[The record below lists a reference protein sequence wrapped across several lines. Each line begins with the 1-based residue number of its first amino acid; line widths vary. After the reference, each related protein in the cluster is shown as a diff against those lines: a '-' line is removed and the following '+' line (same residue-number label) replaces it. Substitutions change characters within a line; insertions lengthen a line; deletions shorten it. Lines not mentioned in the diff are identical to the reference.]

1 MVAVSGQFKIDRAS
15 PLPVYAQLADQIRLL
30 VRRGALSPG
39 DPLPTV
45 RELAVALGIN
55 ANTVTRVYRDL
66 QQEGLLRLERGLGTF
81 VQALQR
87 EPTLVDRD
95 YQRIVKRTRSWWR
108 SVESPGSQ
116 RASSRNSWTVS
127 GRRPIVKGRGNPIAN
142 LIVLATAIL
151 RIS

>member
-1 MVAVSGQFKIDRAS
+1 MPGRFKIDRAS
-15 PLPVYAQLADQIRLL
+15 PLPVYVQLAEQIRLL
-30 VRRGALSPG
+30 VRRGALKPG

-81 VQALQR
+81 VEAQQR

-95 YQRIVKRTRSWWR
+95 YQRIVKRTRELVTLCR
-108 SVESPGSQ
+108 D
-116 RASSRNSWTVS
+116 S
-127 GRRPIVKGRGNPIAN
+127 GLTARE
-142 LIVLATAIL
+142 LAQLVDAVWKEVD
-151 RIS
+151 REG

>member
-1 MVAVSGQFKIDRAS
+1 MPGRFKIDRAS
-15 PLPVYAQLADQIRLL
+15 PLPVYVQLAEQIRLL

-39 DPLPTV
+39 DPRPTV

-81 VQALQR
+81 VQAQQR

-95 YQRIVKRTRSWWR
+95 YQRIVQRTRELVALCRKS
-108 SVESPGSQ
+108 GL
-116 RASSRNSWTVS
+116 TV
-127 GRRPIVKGRGNPIAN
+127 RE
-142 LIVLATAIL
+142 LAQL
-151 RIS
+151 VDGVWKEVDREG

>member
-1 MVAVSGQFKIDRAS
+1 VSGPFTIDRAS
-15 PLPVYAQLADQIRLL
+15 PLPVYVQLAEQIRLL

-81 VQALQR
+81 VQPQQR

-95 YQRIVKRTRSWWR
+95 YQRIVRRTRELVALCRESGLTAR
-108 SVESPGSQ
+108 ELAQLVDSVWKEAAREG
-116 RASSRNSWTVS
+116 
-127 GRRPIVKGRGNPIAN
+127 
-142 LIVLATAIL
+142 
-151 RIS
+151 